1 MRLKMKL
8 EKRTDIT
15 AFYDLANCCNYDI
28 DFVAFLL
35 YLLRY
40 KPTVKVISDLEKL
53 KVSHFENEF
62 NILLDNLQINT
73 IRNLYSIYQINQ
85 KATDEKINTASI

>member
-1 MRLKMKL
+1 MKL

-15 AFYDLANCCNYDI
+15 AYYDLANCCNYDI
-28 DFVAFLL
+28 NFVAFLL

-40 KPTVKVISDLEKL
+40 KPTIKVIRDLERLKL
-53 KVSHFENEF
+53 SQYENDCNF
-62 NILLDNLQINT
+62 LLDELKTGT
-73 IRNLYSIYQINQ
+73 IKNLYSIYQINQ